1 MMKYTSKTM
10 DLMDQLLVIRV
21 IYKKIVI
28 LITIQESFFV
38 KHIVLAFSLAR
49 TAFLSSKFF

>member
-28 LITIQESFFV
+28 LITIQGSFFV
-38 KHIVLAFSLAR
+38 KHIVLVFSLAR